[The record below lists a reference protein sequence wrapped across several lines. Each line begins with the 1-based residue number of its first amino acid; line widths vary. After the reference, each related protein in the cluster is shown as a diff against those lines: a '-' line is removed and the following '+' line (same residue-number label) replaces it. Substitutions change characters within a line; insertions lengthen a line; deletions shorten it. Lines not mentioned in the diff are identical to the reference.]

1 MSNFKLSQRSLD
13 RLEGIDDELIDVVKR
28 AIELTTVDFGV
39 TEGLR
44 TEERQKKLMAA
55 GRSQTMRSKHLEGK
69 AFDIVAYVDGDV
81 AWELNLYDDIADA
94 VKAAAIELGV
104 KIKWGA
110 AWNVPDIT
118 EWPGTM
124 NDAMMHYIDE
134 RRSQGRKPFI
144 DGPHFE
150 KA

>member
-1 MSNFKLSQRSLD
+1 MS
-13 RLEGIDDELIDVVKR
+13 
-28 AIELTTVDFGV
+28 
-39 TEGLR
+39 
-44 TEERQKKLMAA
+44 
-55 GRSQTMRSKHLEGK
+55 SKHLVGQ

-81 AWELNLYDDIADA
+81 AWELNLYDADA

-118 EWPGTM
+118 EWRGTM
-124 NDAMMHYIDE
+124 NEAMMHYIDE
-134 RRSQGRKPFI
+134 RRSQSRKPFI